1 MNKNKHNY
9 YSNNQSN
16 RVLNIKSSIP
26 GGKTILRKQNTDQTR
41 YRTRGKNKCGKI
53 LLLESKGIKRK
64 EIMRNEDV
72 PAKPRKDGKA

>member
-1 MNKNKHNY
+1 MIPSIRMNKNKHNY

-53 LLLESKGIKRK
+53 LLLQR
-64 EIMRNEDV
+64 
-72 PAKPRKDGKA
+72 GKAFKVRGSKERK